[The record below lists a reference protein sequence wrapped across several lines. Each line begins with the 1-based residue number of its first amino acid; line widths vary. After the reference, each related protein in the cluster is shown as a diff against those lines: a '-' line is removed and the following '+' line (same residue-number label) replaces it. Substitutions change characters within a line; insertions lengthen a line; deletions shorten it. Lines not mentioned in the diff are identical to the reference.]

1 MSEVEKLVGNIQSI
15 LPDSILLSMVDLSGS
30 INHEMIRVF
39 EKHLRR
45 IASRF
50 PDGKI
55 PKLVLLLHTY
65 GGNQPAARAIG
76 ALLKEFTSDF
86 QVIVPIR
93 AMSSGTL
100 LSLAANK
107 IWMSSGSLLSPI
119 DPTIESFAGK
129 QFQKPVSVED
139 LKALFFETE
148 LSAIDRTEIVKKI
161 INQGDPLALGQALRA
176 HKQIKRFAKEFLS
189 ERLTGKELLKTVN
202 LLTGEWGTHDNPI
215 TREDARTLFKLP
227 VEDMPASLIEASQS
241 LVDLLKQELS
251 VIENQTIIEVMKK
264 VKYGQCQAFDGRH
277 CVIHSEIGGMDI
289 LFAKA
294 DFYKVGFN
302 DRDFQQIGY
311 KLQWKEK
318 SMGVSGVLS
327 KFLKD

>member
-1 MSEVEKLVGNIQSI
+1 MSEVENLVGNIQRI
-15 LPDSILLSMVDLSGS
+15 IPDSILLSMVDHSGS
-30 INHEMIRVF
+30 INHEMIKVF
-39 EKHLRR
+39 EKHLQR

-50 PDGKI
+50 SDGKI

-107 IWMSSGSLLSPI
+107 IWMAPGALLGPI
-119 DPTIESFAGK
+119 DPTIELFAGM

-139 LKALFFETE
+139 LKPLFFETE
-148 LSAIDRTEIVKKI
+148 LPATDRAEIIKKI

-176 HKQIKRFAKEFLS
+176 HKQIKRFATEFLS

-241 LVDLLKQELS
+241 LIDLLKQELF
-251 VIENQTIIEVMKK
+251 VIENQTIIEIMKK
-264 VKYGQCQAFDGRH
+264 VKYGQCQTFEGRH
-277 CVIHSEIGGMDI
+277 CVLYSKMGGMDI
-289 LFAKA
+289 LLAKA
-294 DFYKVGFN
+294 NFCKAGFN

-318 SMGVSGVLS
+318 NMGLLGVL
-327 KFLKD
+327 